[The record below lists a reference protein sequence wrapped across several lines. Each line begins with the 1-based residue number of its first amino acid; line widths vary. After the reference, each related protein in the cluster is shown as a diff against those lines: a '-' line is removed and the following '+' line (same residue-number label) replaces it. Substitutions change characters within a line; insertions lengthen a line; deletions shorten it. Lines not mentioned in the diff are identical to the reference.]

1 MKLLVAVLLL
11 GTAGYAMAVDTLTEK
26 NRAFAAEQAEK
37 PQWKV
42 AQEAEDAR
50 IRMKSFDPATAG
62 RVAFIFSKAV
72 DETIS
77 RGSMV
82 TVLYRDTPC
91 RLPIV
96 NAKDMRAA
104 ETLHGRALVP
114 GCWGNVV
121 SPTKDR
127 VVIVSTCG
135 DARQDSLTA
144 FVEAKIQRDGSAL
157 YVRPAMS
164 QEEFMKNVRS
174 YHDSLR

>member
-1 MKLLVAVLLL
+1 MKMLAATVLL
-11 GTAGYAMAVDTLTEK
+11 GAAGCAMGAESLIDK
-26 NRAFAAEQAEK
+26 NRAWAAEQAVK

-42 AQEAEDAR
+42 QQEAEDAR
-50 IRMKSFDPATAG
+50 IRMKSFDPATVG
-62 RVAFIFSKAV
+62 RVAFIFSNAI
-72 DETIS
+72 EENIS

-114 GCWGNVV
+114 ACWGTLVG
-121 SPTKDR
+121 PTKDR
-127 VVIVSTCG
+127 VVVVSTYG

-144 FVEAKIQRDGSAL
+144 YVEAKIQRDGSAQ
-157 YVRPAMS
+157 YVKPAMS

>member
-1 MKLLVAVLLL
+1 MGAD
-11 GTAGYAMAVDTLTEK
+11 ALTDK
-26 NRAFAAEQAEK
+26 NRAFAAEQAVK

-42 AQEAEDAR
+42 EQDAEDAR
-50 IRMKSFDPATAG
+50 IKMKSFDPATAG

-72 DETIS
+72 DETIP

-91 RLPIV
+91 RLPMV

-114 GCWGNVV
+114 GCWGMLV

-127 VVIVSTCG
+127 FVIVSTYG

-144 FVEAKIQRDGSAL
+144 YVEAKIQRDGSAQ
-157 YVRPAMS
+157 YVKPAMS